1 MRTPALVC
9 AAALVHPDGREQV
22 FHGEMRGRLIRQP
35 RGDGGFG
42 YDPIFVPEGETRTSA
57 ELSAAE
63 KDAASHRAR
72 ALRALLPHLRA
83 LA

>member
-1 MRTPALVC
+1 M
-9 AAALVHPDGREQV
+9 
-22 FHGEMRGRLIRQP
+22 HGEWAGHLARAP
-35 RGDGGFG
+35 RGTNGFG

-83 LA
+83 LAGRVIA